1 MASGL
6 YLWVLNAPSDPSNP
20 DSPPLR
26 KAGKFVIIRGTVR

>member
-6 YLWVLNAPSDPSNP
+6 YLWVLKAPRDPSNP

-26 KAGKFVIIRGTVR
+26 KAGKFVIIRGSAQ